1 MKENTLAN
9 YGTPFNFFLC
19 LRLFNTMFSAPD
31 FAQFVSTQR
40 SSNHNIINKPGQ
52 RQLENILTGK

>member
-1 MKENTLAN
+1 
-9 YGTPFNFFLC
+9 
-19 LRLFNTMFSAPD
+19 MFSAPD